1 MKASFMPLARQWK
14 IVAAIT
20 ALLCTSAATSAH
32 AQTAAEKAAAQE
44 AVWTKEQG
52 IYINRAK
59 GNLEYYTRNASPN
72 YVGWPPSA
80 ARPLALTG
88 LKEDAKRMVGM
99 DKEKL
104 DLEFADFALSGDT
117 AVIYYFTHR
126 TVKPDGTAVDERFEN
141 IHVWTRDGADWKI
154 VGAMSRTQPKR

>member
-1 MKASFMPLARQWK
+1 MQLSRQSK
-14 IVAAIT
+14 VIVAIT
-20 ALLCTSAATSAH
+20 AFFFSGLVTTAY
-32 AQTAAEKAAAQE
+32 AQTAQEKAAAQE

-52 IYINRAK
+52 IYVNRAK

-154 VGAMSRTQPKR
+154 VGAMSRPQPKR